1 MEDQD
6 QLQQY
11 STLRALLR
19 SLRHEAGVSQVE
31 LAKRLGVP
39 QSFVSKVESG
49 ERRIDLIE
57 LRRICTAL
65 ECSLEHLIALFERDL
80 RLRGSSIGECEV

>member
-1 MEDQD
+1 MEHDK
-6 QLQQY
+6 LQQY
-11 STLRALLR
+11 ATLRALLR
-19 SLRHEAGVSQVE
+19 SLRTEAGVSQVE

-49 ERRIDLIE
+49 ERGVDLIE

-65 ECSLEHLIALFERDL
+65 EYSLEYLIALFERDL
-80 RLRGSSIGECEV
+80 RSKDGPIGAVEE